1 MKKIYI
7 IPTCTNESVN
17 LFGDLLKEGDP
28 NPGGGST
35 GTKFVDANEG
45 NGDFGDNDDQD
56 FFKPQSS
63 LWDE

>member
-1 MKKIYI
+1 MKKKYI
-7 IPTCTNESVN
+7 VPVTVNESVKM
-17 LFGDLLKEGDP
+17 FGDLLADP
-28 NPGGGST
+28 NLKGGSY
-35 GTKFVDANEG
+35 GTNIVDANEG

>member
-1 MKKIYI
+1 M
-7 IPTCTNESVN
+7 
-17 LFGDLLKEGDP
+17 FGDLLKEGDP

-45 NGDFGDNDDQD
+45 NGDFEDTPGDD
-56 FFKPQSS
+56 FLKPQSS